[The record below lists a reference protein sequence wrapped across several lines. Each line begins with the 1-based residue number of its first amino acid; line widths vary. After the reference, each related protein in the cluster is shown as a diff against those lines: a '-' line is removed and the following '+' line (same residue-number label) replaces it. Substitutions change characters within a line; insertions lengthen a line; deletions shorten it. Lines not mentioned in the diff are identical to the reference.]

1 MRAVLLVIDAARL
14 GPQEVADL
22 VGELPPDAAVAESGD
37 APAKRS
43 SVPKAPSP
51 VVEEKDIK
59 PRDGMQV
66 LLSHRDLVKPPAPAP
81 APPLAAA
88 QQHATVGQTSD
99 ATVQLAATMKDK
111 CASFAGY
118 LKAQATSGIA
128 LVRTFKGTCDP
139 AVASGEAPP
148 NFVALCNNIGTA
160 VEQFANQPNW
170 SPAEVC
176 EEVAR
181 VFKESG
187 VGA

>member
-1 MRAVLLVIDAARL
+1 MRAAFLVIAAARL
-14 GPQEVADL
+14 GPQDVADL
-22 VGELPPDAAVAESGD
+22 VGDLPSIATAESGD
-37 APAKRS
+37 APGQRS
-43 SVPKAPSP
+43 SIPKAPSP
-51 VVEEKDIK
+51 VVEEKDV
-59 PRDGMQV
+59 PAETMQV
-66 LLSHRDLVKPPAPAP
+66 LLSHRDRGDVVPPA
-81 APPLAAA
+81 APPAAA
-88 QQHATVGQTSD
+88 LAVAQQKAAVEHASD

-118 LKAQATSGIA
+118 LKAQATSGVA

-148 NFVALCNNIGTA
+148 NFVSLCNNIGTA

-187 VGA
+187 VGV